1 MMTKM
6 TWKLF
11 QWSELPIH
19 CQHGPMADSFS
30 TYPVIVGWVGRDIYS
45 LADRFL
51 LPSPGAPL
59 VHIVTLPTALIPNPW
74 SRSGCRVPLVAA
86 LSLGHVGLG
95 TVDRLDVLSQGTG
108 VGVALGTSS
117 DLACIWFLWLRKEQ
131 SHRICH
137 PGIWHEW
144 EEVHA
149 HQIIEQEGV
158 YRRWEH
164 L

>member
-1 MMTKM
+1 MTKKDIKVISM
-6 TWKLF
+6 IRITHTLWT
-11 QWSELPIH
+11 
-19 CQHGPMADSFS
+19 GP

-59 VHIVTLPTALIPNPW
+59 VHIVTLPTALIANPW

-108 VGVALGTSS
+108 VGVALGASS

-131 SHRICH
+131 SHRIYMS
-137 PGIWHEW
+137 PWYLTWMGRGTRPPNNWTR
-144 EEVHA
+144 
-149 HQIIEQEGV
+149 GG
-158 YRRWEH
+158 